1 MHVDL
6 ILIQSVLKFTFSFFS
21 GFAYGGLDFSRR
33 DLMAINIQRGRDHG
47 LSDYNTARRHYGLQ
61 PKSDFLDIKAN
72 ESNIPD
78 KVCVAM
84 SYGTCS
90 EDFGVVGGGGGGR
103 GGRAVRVKLPD

>member
-1 MHVDL
+1 MSD
-6 ILIQSVLKFTFSFFS
+6 IKPDCFKWINLKLTFSLFS

-61 PKSDFLDIKAN
+61 QKSDFLDIKAN

-78 KVCVAM
+78 KVCAAM
-84 SYGTCS
+84 LIKWM
-90 EDFGVVGGGGGGR
+90 V
-103 GGRAVRVKLPD
+103 L